1 MLGNA
6 LPQGQYCLAQSYF
19 MMERKNAF
27 LFIVN
32 SIDWQFFGWPSSFL
46 FAPPPLFS
54 TAKGVTSSFL
64 LQYGHYCNAKSP
76 VQGDPLSDIGPH
88 LFIIIV
94 K

>member
-1 MLGNA
+1 MLSSSLSIVLIGSSLGGPRHFY
-6 LPQGQYCLAQSYF
+6 LPPA
-19 MMERKNAF
+19 
-27 LFIVN
+27 
-32 SIDWQFFGWPSSFL
+32 
-46 FAPPPLFS
+46 LFS

-64 LQYGHYCNAKSP
+64 LQYGHYCNAESP